1 MDGSWARIIVHAD
14 MDAFFAAV
22 EQLDRPEL
30 RGKPVLVGHPG
41 PRGVVS
47 TASYEA
53 RPYGVGS
60 AMSMA
65 VARRR
70 CPDAIVVPPR
80 FSRYQEVS
88 REVMDVLRSF
98 SPKVEALSLDE
109 AFLDMSGSQVLFGG
123 PLDIGRKIKEA
134 IYRRTGLTV
143 SVGISTTKYVA
154 KVASDHKKP
163 DGLWIVPEEQVRAF
177 LSPLPLRKL
186 WGVGPKTEERLR
198 ALGLRTIGDVARAS
212 PGLLESRLGSH
223 GKHLVRLAQGI
234 DPREVVTEREVK
246 SVGSE
251 VTLETDVVG
260 EAAIGK
266 HLLHSADR
274 VAERLRRKGLQAR
287 GVRLKLKT
295 ADFVTL
301 TRQRR
306 LDRPT
311 DAAGPLYEG
320 ARELLRVLAPREP
333 MRLVGLA
340 AIDLQRPDEPV
351 QTELF
356 GAGVE
361 AERKLSRAVDEVTRR
376 FGAGTVRRASELE

>member
-1 MDGSWARIIVHAD
+1 
-14 MDAFFAAV
+14 
-22 EQLDRPEL
+22 
-30 RGKPVLVGHPG
+30 
-41 PRGVVS
+41 
-47 TASYEA
+47 
-53 RPYGVGS
+53 
-60 AMSMA
+60 
-65 VARRR
+65 
-70 CPDAIVVPPR
+70 
-80 FSRYQEVS
+80 
-88 REVMDVLRSF
+88 
-98 SPKVEALSLDE
+98 
-109 AFLDMSGSQVLFGG
+109 DMSGSQVLFGG

-260 EAAIGK
+260 DEAIG
-266 HLLHSADR
+266 
-274 VAERLRRKGLQAR
+274 
-287 GVRLKLKT
+287 
-295 ADFVTL
+295 
-301 TRQRR
+301 
-306 LDRPT
+306 
-311 DAAGPLYEG
+311 
-320 ARELLRVLAPREP
+320 
-333 MRLVGLA
+333 
-340 AIDLQRPDEPV
+340 
-351 QTELF
+351 
-356 GAGVE
+356 
-361 AERKLSRAVDEVTRR
+361 
-376 FGAGTVRRASELE
+376 